1 MTRFSKYILVIVLV
15 VVSALAV
22 GCGSR
27 KATKTTS
34 DKVIIVSI
42 PPYCGLTKAIV
53 GDDFEVQV
61 LLPEGSSPETFA
73 PTIRQIAAVQNSA
86 MFLSGNLMEFEK
98 VITKRLSAHE
108 TVRVINISE
117 GCELIENEHN
127 ECECEEEHQHHT
139 YAHSHHHHG
148 GVDPHVWLSP
158 FELET
163 IARNIGEA
171 VCAAYPDSVKY
182 EANLQQLI
190 AELRTRQVAYEEQLK
205 AGGKR
210 HFLIYHP
217 ALSYLARDYGLVQIP
232 LENEGKNPTPA
243 SLAEVVSVV
252 DKWQIG
258 QMMYQSEYPQEIIKP
273 IVDVLGV
280 NMVQI
285 NPLSADVLSELDRVI
300 NIISE

>member
-15 VVSALAV
+15 VVAALAV

-42 PPYCGLTKAIV
+42 PPFYGLVKAIV
-53 GDDFEVQV
+53 GDDFDVQV
-61 LLPEGSSPETFA
+61 LLPEGSSPETFS
-73 PTIRQIAAVQNSA
+73 PTIRQIAAVQNSE

-98 VITKRLSAHE
+98 TVTKRLSAHKS
-108 TVRVINISE
+108 VKVINIAD
-117 GCELIENEHN
+117 GCKLIENEHD
-127 ECECEEEHQHHT
+127 ECECEDVHQHH
-139 YAHSHHHHG
+139 AHSHGHHHG
-148 GVDPHVWLSP
+148 SVDPHVWMSP

-163 IARNIGEA
+163 IARNIGDA
-171 VCAAYPDSVKY
+171 VCMTYPDSVKY
-182 EANLQQLI
+182 VANLQQLI
-190 AELRTRQVAYEEQLK
+190 DTLEARRIAYSEQLE

-217 ALSYLARDYGLVQIP
+217 ALSYLARDYGLVQIS

-243 SLAEVVSVV
+243 SLAEVVDVV
-252 DKWQIG
+252 NKWGIG
-258 QMMYQSEYPQEIIKP
+258 QMMYQSEYPQEVVEP
-273 IVDVLGV
+273 IVDILGV

-285 NPLSADVLSELDRVI
+285 NPLNTDILSELDRVI

>member
-15 VVSALAV
+15 VVAALAV

-42 PPYCGLTKAIV
+42 PPFYGLVKAIV
-53 GDDFEVQV
+53 GDDFDVQV
-61 LLPEGSSPETFA
+61 LLPEGSSPETFS
-73 PTIRQIAAVQNSA
+73 PTIRQIAAVQNSE

-98 VITKRLSAHE
+98 TVTKRLSAHKS
-108 TVRVINISE
+108 VKVINIAD
-117 GCELIENEHN
+117 GCKLIENEHD
-127 ECECEEEHQHHT
+127 ECECEDVHQHH
-139 YAHSHHHHG
+139 AHSHGHHHG
-148 GVDPHVWLSP
+148 SVDPHVWMSP

-163 IARNIGEA
+163 IARNIGDA
-171 VCAAYPDSVKY
+171 VCMTYPDSVKY
-182 EANLQQLI
+182 VANLQQLI
-190 AELRTRQVAYEEQLK
+190 DTLEARRIAYSEQLE

-217 ALSYLARDYGLVQIP
+217 ALSYLARDYGLVQIS

-243 SLAEVVSVV
+243 SLAEVVDVV
-252 DKWQIG
+252 NKWGIG
-258 QMMYQSEYPQEIIKP
+258 QMMYQSEYPQEVVKP
-273 IVDVLGV
+273 IVDILGV

-285 NPLSADVLSELDRVI
+285 NPLNTDILSELDRVI